1 MCEDDLDGGVPV
13 SPGLHHGDRLAEQRG
28 QLPLPRHQHQVSR
41 HLGIVCRYA
50 LDICRYTK
58 YCRYYLDIYRY
69 CIDTVSAG
77 RHTAPPTSTAV
88 TTNTGLMVS

>member
-1 MCEDDLDGGVPV
+1 MCEDDLEGGVPV
-13 SPGLHHGDRLAEQRG
+13 RPGLHHGDRLAEQRG